1 MSGGSTETSA
11 VPAREGNMKLTQALT
26 SAIQLRKDHI
36 GTVHAGR
43 SRTWKEIGRRVSG
56 AACGFRRLGVKFGD
70 RIAILA
76 FNSDLY
82 IEAFYSI
89 AWAGAVAVPLNTR
102 WAPAENAYV
111 MNDSEPKVL
120 LVDEAFGGMA
130 AELKK
135 TSQSLTTMVYLGE
148 GQPPNGMISYAALA
162 DDDPIEDMSGADDDL
177 VGIFYTGG
185 TTGFPKGVMLSHAN
199 IIYQSL
205 VWIYSLNFKEDTR
218 YLHSA
223 ALFHLAGTSPMVAL
237 TLVGGTH
244 VTIPKFEPELAMK
257 AIAAHKVDY
266 CLFVPTM
273 LNMML
278 NHPSFGQYDLSSV
291 KDCEYGASPMPD
303 ALLVKLMNVLPGWR
317 FHQGYGMTECAA
329 LATILS
335 WKYHALDG
343 PIAEKRKSAGR
354 AAPGVEVRIVDN
366 SGKELPRGT
375 VGEIAI
381 RGAGVMLGYWRK
393 PEETSRALRDG
404 WLHTGDGAWMDED
417 GFVFIV
423 DRLKDMIVSGGENV
437 YSGEV
442 ENAIFQ
448 HENVRECAVIAVPDP
463 RWGEAVHAIVV
474 PKDGL
479 ALDPE
484 MVIAHCRKMIAGY
497 KCPRSVEIR
506 LEPLPLT
513 GSGKIMKSA
522 LREEKWRGFTR
533 SVN

>member
-1 MSGGSTETSA
+1 
-11 VPAREGNMKLTQALT
+11 MKLTQALT
-26 SAIQLRKDHI
+26 SAVQLRKDNA
-36 GTVHAGR
+36 GTIHAGR
-43 SRTWKEIGRRVSG
+43 SRTWKEIGRRVAG
-56 AACGFRRLGVKFGD
+56 AAGGFRRLGVKGGD

-102 WAPAENAYV
+102 WAAAENAYV
-111 MNDSEPKVL
+111 LKDSGPVIL
-120 LVDEAFGGMA
+120 LVDDAFAAMA
-130 AELKK
+130 VELRA
-135 TSQSLTTMVYLGE
+135 SQPLAALVYIGE
-148 GQPPNGMISYAALA
+148 GRAPEGMLSYAALA
-162 DDDPIEDMSGADDDL
+162 EEDPVEDMSGADNEL
-177 VGIFYTGG
+177 AGIFYTGG

-199 IIYQSL
+199 IIYESL
-205 VWIYSLNFKEDTR
+205 VWIYSLNFREHTR

-244 VTIPKFEPELAMK
+244 VTISRFEPEAAMK
-257 AIAAHKVDY
+257 AIAAYKVDY

-278 NHPSFGQYDLSSV
+278 NHSSFGQYDLSSV

-303 ALLVKLMNVLPGWR
+303 ALLVKLMKVLPGWR

-329 LATILS
+329 LATILP

-343 PIAEKRKSAGR
+343 PVAEKRKSAGR
-354 AAPGVEVRIVDN
+354 AAPGVELRIVDDA
-366 SGKELPRGT
+366 GKELPRGS

-381 RGAGVMLGYWRK
+381 RGSGVMLGYWRK
-393 PEETSRALRDG
+393 PEETARALRGG

-417 GFVFIV
+417 GFVYIV

-463 RWGEAVHAIVV
+463 HWGEAVHAIVV
-474 PKDGL
+474 PKEGR
-479 ALDPE
+479 ALEPE
-484 MVIAHCRKMIAGY
+484 MVIAHCRTLIAGY

-506 LEPLPLT
+506 LDPLPLT

-522 LREEKWRGFTR
+522 LREEKWRGYSR

>member
-1 MSGGSTETSA
+1 
-11 VPAREGNMKLTQALT
+11 MKLTQALT
-26 SAIQLRKDHI
+26 SAVQLRKDNV
-36 GTVHAGR
+36 GTIHAGR
-43 SRTWKEIGRRVSG
+43 SRTWKEIGRRVAG
-56 AACGFRRLGVKFGD
+56 AAGGFRRLGVKGGD

-82 IEAFYSI
+82 IEAVYSI

-102 WAPAENAYV
+102 WAAAENAYV
-111 MNDSEPKVL
+111 LRDSEPVIL
-120 LVDEAFGGMA
+120 LVDDAFAAMA
-130 AELKK
+130 VELRA
-135 TSQSLTTMVYLGE
+135 SQPLAALVYVGE
-148 GQPPNGMISYAALA
+148 GRTPEGMLSYAALVEE
-162 DDDPIEDMSGADDDL
+162 DPVEDMSGADNEL
-177 VGIFYTGG
+177 AGIFYTGG

-199 IIYQSL
+199 IIYESL
-205 VWIYSLNFKEDTR
+205 VWIYSLNFREDTR

-244 VTIPKFEPELAMK
+244 VTISRFEPEAAMK
-257 AIAAHKVDY
+257 AIAAYKVDY

-291 KDCEYGASPMPD
+291 GDCEYGASPMPD
-303 ALLVKLMNVLPGWR
+303 ALLVKLMKVLPGWR

-329 LATILS
+329 LATILP
-335 WKYHALDG
+335 WKYHALEG
-343 PIAEKRKSAGR
+343 PLAEKRKSAGR
-354 AAPGVEVRIVDN
+354 AAPGVEIRIVDDA
-366 SGKELPRGT
+366 GKELPRGS

-381 RGAGVMLGYWRK
+381 RGSGVMLGYWRK
-393 PEETSRALRDG
+393 PEETARALRNG

-417 GFVFIV
+417 GFVYI
-423 DRLKDMIVSGGENV
+423 
-437 YSGEV
+437 V

-463 RWGEAVHAIVV
+463 HWGEAVHAIVV
-474 PKDGL
+474 PKEGR
-479 ALDPE
+479 ALEPE
-484 MVIAHCRKMIAGY
+484 MVIAHCRTLIAGY

-506 LEPLPLT
+506 LDPLPLT
-513 GSGKIMKSA
+513 GSGKIMKST
-522 LREEKWRGFTR
+522 LREEKWRGYAR